1 MHQTMIVSSSAD
13 PNNLTEDAIRVATPL
28 DAIRRL
34 EERQIGTVVLVGE
47 YARNGELADFLGKF
61 YPSIRIERE
70 VGDVAAR

>member
-13 PNNLTEDAIRVATPL
+13 PNNLAEDAVRVATPL

-34 EERQIGTVVLVGE
+34 EERQIGTVV
-47 YARNGELADFLGKF
+47 EL

>member
-1 MHQTMIVSSSAD
+1 MHQTIIVSSSAD
-13 PNNLTEDAIRVATPL
+13 PTNLAEDAVRVATPL

-34 EERQIGTVVLVGE
+34 EERKIGTVVLVGE
-47 YARNGELADFLGKF
+47 YAMNGELADFLGEL